1 MNAVAHN
8 FHIDLSPDELGEDA
22 PGLAVHEVA
31 VLVGVIPVMIVGV
44 VAASVL
50 QVVYDALI
58 LLWVLFASPLIRATR
73 ASARIAATGVE
84 KVGAWVKAARLQ
96 SGGPGKHEVALT
108 FDELAL
114 IYKSLEATK
123 TLGALPP
130 QDELLD
136 DTIQLVDLAL
146 TGFGR

>member
-31 VLVGVIPVMIVGV
+31 VLVAVIPVMIVGV

-50 QVVYDALI
+50 QVVYDTLI

-84 KVGAWVKAARLQ
+84 KVGAWVSAARPQ
-96 SGGPGKHEVALT
+96 SGGPGKQEVALT

-114 IYKSLEATK
+114 IYKSLEVTK

-136 DTIQLVDLAL
+136 DTIRLVDLAL

>member
-8 FHIDLSPDELGEDA
+8 FQIDLSPDELGEDA
-22 PGLAVHEVA
+22 AGLAVHEVA
-31 VLVGVIPVMIVGV
+31 VLLAVIPVMIVGV

-58 LLWVLFASPLIRATR
+58 LLWAMFGLPLIRAMR

-84 KVGAWVKAARLQ
+84 KVGVWVSSARPQ

-136 DTIQLVDLAL
+136 DTIRLVDLAL